1 MSQLFASGG
10 QSTEPSASA
19 LVLPMN
25 IQGWLTLGLTGLISL
40 LSNRLSSLLQHHS
53 SKESIFWCSAFFMVQ
68 FSHLHLTI
76 GKNMA
81 LTLVSKV
88 LSLLLNMLSRFVRG
102 LLPMIKCLNFMVAV
116 TIHCA
121 LEPKKIQSVTLSIF
135 SPFICHKLM
144 WLNAMILVFWTLSL
158 SQLFH
163 SPLSPS
169 SRGSF
174 TSSSFSAIRVVSSTQ
189 LRRLIFLPEI
199 LIPACESL
207 SWEFHMIS
215 SAYKLNKPPKMDG
228 SLCRVLIKCGSL
240 EKG

>member
-1 MSQLFASGG
+1 
-10 QSTEPSASA
+10 
-19 LVLPMN
+19 MN
-25 IQGWLTLGLTGLISL
+25 IQGFFFFFFFFFFRIDWFDL
-40 LSNRLSSLLQHHS
+40 LAVEGALKSLLQHHNL
-53 SKESIFWCSAFFMVQ
+53 KASIFWCSAFFMVQ

-144 WLNAMILVFWTLSL
+144 
-158 SQLFH
+158 
-163 SPLSPS
+163 
-169 SRGSF
+169 
-174 TSSSFSAIRVVSSTQ
+174 
-189 LRRLIFLPEI
+189 
-199 LIPACESL
+199 
-207 SWEFHMIS
+207 
-215 SAYKLNKPPKMDG
+215 
-228 SLCRVLIKCGSL
+228 
-240 EKG
+240 

>member
-1 MSQLFASGG
+1 
-10 QSTEPSASA
+10 
-19 LVLPMN
+19 
-25 IQGWLTLGLTGLISL
+25 
-40 LSNRLSSLLQHHS
+40 
-53 SKESIFWCSAFFMVQ
+53 
-68 FSHLHLTI
+68 
-76 GKNMA
+76 
-81 LTLVSKV
+81 
-88 LSLLLNMLSRFVRG
+88 
-102 LLPMIKCLNFMVAV
+102 
-116 TIHCA
+116 
-121 LEPKKIQSVTLSIF
+121 
-135 SPFICHKLM
+135 M

-228 SLCRVLIKCGSL
+228 SLCRVLIKCGSP
-240 EKG
+240 EKGEQITSLFLPQEHHEQYEKINLRLKLILCLICGLLTMCYSRSQQFLMRCYSSGTSSQCGKNKFTYI